1 MDKRLSLTINYK
13 EALSRVPDFFYASFN
28 LGVEYVRQ
36 QRYEMALQAFRI
48 SWNSILKVERGELNE
63 SRLWNRNV
71 FQRDRAYCFY
81 YYGITIVMCGKIDEL
96 ASLLREGEVFAFND
110 KNILSA
116 REIFKRVVS
125 EGLAVEEGR
134 EYLKPKLKEIENGK
148 VRCMK

>member
-1 MDKRLSLTINYK
+1 
-13 EALSRVPDFFYASFN
+13 
-28 LGVEYVRQ
+28 
-36 QRYEMALQAFRI
+36 MALQAFRI

-63 SRLWNRNV
+63 SQLWNRNV